1 MPGRAPHDVTACI
14 PGIGDD
20 GRGASGPLQAGMN
33 FASPDTAV

>member
-1 MPGRAPHDVTACI
+1 MPGTHAVISCGAR